1 MDSAS
6 SLMFA
11 PSNWTP
17 YPKLGCNIHLSY
29 GLSVLAEVCPIKW
42 NLLDSELSYNEVQG
56 EKKLSKLEDAKLE
69 KKLKLLNK
77 PAVKIVKM
85 KPTVPSRIKR
95 NPYAS
100 AMSRLPTIWSKDRG
114 CPSRTVPVK
123 RITKDDLIRQRDMS
137 LPEPINFKDQRAILQ
152 TLEDPNA
159 KFSGAG
165 MAPNLFNPHVEG
177 KQHSGCRIRILRGS
191 DSMQVGWRTG
201 NTHCFNTLC
210 PGFVHVNT
218 DFTLDMPFDTLSQPG
233 GPSWEVP
240 MYLYRDHG
248 TGNWWLLIGPDFA
261 SIGFWPHK
269 IFTLLKSY
277 ASTVQWGGVVYSPP
291 GVPGPPMGASLFPS
305 GDATKDAYCRSITV
319 SNEEGDS
326 VGIVE
331 AIRRTDNYFD
341 YEILFKRIEM
351 KPSLSRIKQN
361 SDDST
366 PNRPSI
372 IWPKDGDCPSGIV
385 PVKRITKDDLIRR
398 RSIPTREDVKV
409 DDQFLAVR

>member
-1 MDSAS
+1 
-6 SLMFA
+6 
-11 PSNWTP
+11 
-17 YPKLGCNIHLSY
+17 
-29 GLSVLAEVCPIKW
+29 
-42 NLLDSELSYNEVQG
+42 
-56 EKKLSKLEDAKLE
+56 
-69 KKLKLLNK
+69 
-77 PAVKIVKM
+77 
-85 KPTVPSRIKR
+85 
-95 NPYAS
+95 
-100 AMSRLPTIWSKDRG
+100 MSRLPTIWSKDRG

-123 RITKDDLIRQRDMS
+123 RITKDDLIRQRDMP
-137 LPEPINFKDQRAILQ
+137 LPEPINFKDQVGNNNSEPIGRSYTTSYGYKRAILQ

-191 DSMQVGWRTG
+191 DSMQVGWRVDPTLYGDNKTRLFIHFQTG

-341 YEILFKRIEM
+341 YEILFKRIEVG
-351 KPSLSRIKQN
+351 
-361 SDDST
+361 SDSFT
-366 PNRPSI
+366 YGLYGGPGS
-372 IWPKDGDCPSGIV
+372 S
-385 PVKRITKDDLIRR
+385 
-398 RSIPTREDVKV
+398 S
-409 DDQFLAVR
+409 

>member
-1 MDSAS
+1 MNEFRMSQRIVRQI
-6 SLMFA
+6 L
-11 PSNWTP
+11 
-17 YPKLGCNIHLSY
+17 L
-29 GLSVLAEVCPIKW
+29 VLC
-42 NLLDSELSYNEVQG
+42 LLLSYNEVQG

-77 PAVKIVKM
+77 PAVKIVKTKYGDIYNCVDFYKQHAFDHPLLKHHNFHPKM

-114 CPSRTVPVK
+114 CPSGTVPVK
-123 RITKDDLIRQRDMS
+123 RITKDDLIRQRDMP
-137 LPEPINFKDQRAILQ
+137 LPEPINFKDQVGNNNSEPIGRSYTTSYGYKRAILQ

-191 DSMQVGWRTG
+191 DSMQVGWRVDPTLYGDNKTRLFIHFQTG

-305 GDATKDAYCRSITV
+305 GDATKDAYCRSMTV

-341 YEILFKRIEM
+341 YEILFKRIEVG
-351 KPSLSRIKQN
+351 
-361 SDDST
+361 SDSFT
-366 PNRPSI
+366 YGLYGGPGS
-372 IWPKDGDCPSGIV
+372 S
-385 PVKRITKDDLIRR
+385 
-398 RSIPTREDVKV
+398 S
-409 DDQFLAVR
+409 

>member
-1 MDSAS
+1 
-6 SLMFA
+6 
-11 PSNWTP
+11 
-17 YPKLGCNIHLSY
+17 
-29 GLSVLAEVCPIKW
+29 
-42 NLLDSELSYNEVQG
+42 
-56 EKKLSKLEDAKLE
+56 
-69 KKLKLLNK
+69 
-77 PAVKIVKM
+77 M
-85 KPTVPSRIKR
+85 KPTLPSGIKR
-95 NPYAS
+95 NSYAS
-100 AMSRLPTIWSKDRG
+100 AISRLPTIWSKDRG
-114 CPSRTVPVK
+114 CPSGTVPVK
-123 RITKDDLIRQRDMS
+123 RITKDDLIRQRDMAP
-137 LPEPINFKDQRAILQ
+137 PEPINFKDQVVGGNNNSEPIGRSYTSSYGYKRAILQ

-165 MAPNLFNPHVEG
+165 IAPKLFNPHVEG
-177 KQHSGCRIRILRGS
+177 KQLSGCRIRILEGS
-191 DSMQVGWRTG
+191 DAVQVGWRIDPTLYGDNKTRLFIHFQTG

-218 DFTLDMPFDTLSQPG
+218 DLALDMPFDTLSQSG

-248 TGNWWLLIGPDFA
+248 TGNWWLLIGRDFA

-341 YEILFKRIEM
+341 YEILFKRIEVG
-351 KPSLSRIKQN
+351 
-361 SDDST
+361 SDSFT
-366 PNRPSI
+366 YGLYGGPGS
-372 IWPKDGDCPSGIV
+372 S
-385 PVKRITKDDLIRR
+385 
-398 RSIPTREDVKV
+398 S
-409 DDQFLAVR
+409 